1 MNHRSAFLAAALLT
15 SGAQAQLWQTP
26 QATAAQPLL
35 RGFQAEGGDVLTSE
49 QARIELDRVGQ
60 RVIGVYVTAPKAN
73 TEEVARAILAA
84 WGAPDEAVPGLK
96 QVLDDPGF
104 QKQAAAQLFEEVSED
119 GASAVQVRLR
129 GGSWQAYTSLK
140 VYPKDAFPKASAPLG
155 SAAAPA
161 RLDIVSDY
169 QCPYC
174 NRLWQSGAM
183 AEWRSKPGVYRLN
196 YHHFPLSFH
205 PHALPAAEYSDC
217 AAEAGR
223 FWEFSDQLNQDFG
236 TWTEQQGAEA
246 RQSFARYALAA
257 GMTQEALDRCLARPR
272 TAQIQAT
279 ADQLQRTL
287 GVRGTPSVYLNGIK
301 LSDYTDAA
309 QIRAIRAVTEAGP
322 GAAHVIGKRLKT
334 LR

>member
-1 MNHRSAFLAAALLT
+1 MTSRSSFLVAALLVG
-15 SGAQAQLWQTP
+15 SAQAQLWQTP
-26 QATAAQPLL
+26 QVTATQPLL
-35 RGFQAEGGDVLTSE
+35 RSFKADGDVLRAG

-60 RVIGVYVTAPKAN
+60 RVIGVYATAPKAN

-84 WGAPDEAVPGLK
+84 WGAPEEAVPSLK

-129 GGSWQAYTSLK
+129 DGSWQAYTSLK
-140 VYPKDAFPKASAPLG
+140 VYPRDAFPKVSAPLG
-155 SAAAPA
+155 DAAAPA
-161 RLDIVSDY
+161 QLDIFSDY

-174 NRLWQSGAM
+174 NQLWHSSNM
-183 AEWRSKPGVYRLN
+183 AEWRSKPSVYRLN

-205 PHALPAAEYSDC
+205 PLALPAAEYSEC
-217 AAEAGR
+217 AADAGR
-223 FWEFSDQLNQDFG
+223 FWEFSDRLNEHFG
-236 TWTEQQGAEA
+236 TWTEQQGAAA
-246 RQSFARYALAA
+246 RQSFAAYAVDA
-257 GMTQEALDRCLARPR
+257 GVKQDALDRCLAQPR
-272 TAQIQAT
+272 TAEIQAG

-301 LSDYTDAA
+301 LTNYSDAA

-322 GAAHVIGKRLKT
+322 GAGKVIEVRLKAM
-334 LR
+334 R